1 MTNPIDLFEINIIP
15 VKNLGGLYTS
25 LSYQTSSILDLSDL
39 LRAQLVM
46 GVSVLDSFIHSLIE
60 YGMIEIYEKKRI
72 PTNGYRKFIKTFKNI
87 SPELINSYD
96 VLWFKEEIKKKHGHI
111 SFQGSYK
118 ISQHIKLI
126 SNKQLWLE
134 SEQIL
139 NISSENIKKKLDLIV
154 DRRNKIVHDADMI
167 STNLDERWP
176 IDYDLVN
183 DSICFIEKLC
193 SCIFKI
199 IK

>member
-1 MTNPIDLFEINIIP
+1 
-15 VKNLGGLYTS
+15 
-25 LSYQTSSILDLSDL
+25 
-39 LRAQLVM
+39 M
-46 GVSVLDSFIHSLIE
+46 GVSALDSFIHSLIE
-60 YGMIEIYEKKRI
+60 DGMVEIYQKKRI
-72 PTNGYRKFIKTFKNI
+72 PTTSYGKFIKSFEDI
-87 SPELINSYD
+87 SPKLINSYD
-96 VLWFKEEIKKKHGHI
+96 VSWFKEEIKKKHGHI

-118 ISQHIKLI
+118 ISQHVKLI
-126 SNKQLWLE
+126 SNKQLWIE

-139 NISSENIKKKLDLIV
+139 NIPGQNIKKKLDLIV

-167 STNLDERWP
+167 PIGLDERWP

>member
-1 MTNPIDLFEINIIP
+1 MTNSIDLFKVNIIH
-15 VKNLGGLYTS
+15 VRNLGGLYAS
-25 LSYQTSSILDLSDL
+25 LSYQNSSILDLSDL

-46 GVSVLDSFIHSLIE
+46 GVSALDSFIHSLIE
-60 YGMIEIYEKKRI
+60 DGMIEIYQKKRM
-72 PTNGYRKFIKTFKNI
+72 PTNGYDKFIKSFENI
-87 SPELINSYD
+87 SPILINSYG
-96 VLWFKEEIKKKHGHI
+96 VSWFKEEIKKKYGHI
-111 SFQGSYK
+111 SFQGSCK
-118 ISQHIKLI
+118 ISQHVKLI

-139 NISSENIKKKLDLIV
+139 NISSRNIKNELDLIV

-167 STNLDERWP
+167 PTSFDERWP

-183 DSICFIEKLC
+183 GSICFIEKLC
-193 SCIFKI
+193 SCIFKV

>member
-1 MTNPIDLFEINIIP
+1 MNNSIDLFEINIMH
-15 VKNLGGLYTS
+15 VKNLGGLYIS
-25 LSYQTSSILDLSDL
+25 LSYETSPILDLSDL

-46 GVSVLDSFIHSLIE
+46 GVSALDSFIHSLIE
-60 YGMIEIYEKKRI
+60 YGMIEIYQKKRM
-72 PTNGYRKFIKTFKNI
+72 PTNGYDKFIKSFENI
-87 SPELINSYD
+87 SPKLINSYG
-96 VLWFKEEIKKKHGHI
+96 VPWFKEEIKKKYGHI
-111 SFQGSYK
+111 SFQGSCK
-118 ISQHIKLI
+118 ISQYVKLI

-139 NISSENIKKKLDLIV
+139 NISSQNIKKKLDLIV

-167 STNLDERWP
+167 PTSFDERWP